1 MKRIVLFILVV
12 SSSFLLADDCIK
24 VRTAFDIGSGT
35 TKMKVGKIDTCKQ
48 KVLSILYENSIPV
61 AYKQALQNSTNSNI
75 DSVTLN
81 NGFNALKILK
91 NESLRFK
98 PTEFY
103 AVATSAFRTATN
115 LKNFNTKVLLNL
127 NIDIKI
133 ITQTQE
139 AKLGFFAATSLT
151 SRSMQEVVVWD
162 IGGGSMQITAW
173 NGKKFE
179 IYKGKHAAVTF
190 KDYVI
195 ENIQNQDRSIVK
207 SPNPLKDI
215 ESDAALKKSSEFA
228 IKEVSKIIKDKII
241 SGVEIIGIGGLHYYS
256 IKAQCGKSDTY
267 TLDQVIQT
275 LKKNTGLK
283 DSEINSKYSETEITN
298 LALVGGFMKALK
310 IKNVRTGKVNLADGL
325 LINPEI

>member
-1 MKRIVLFILVV
+1 MKRAILFILFI
-12 SSSFLLADDCIK
+12 SSNLLFANDCIK

-48 KVLSILYENSIPV
+48 KVMSILYENSVPV
-61 AYKQALQNSTNSNI
+61 AYKQALQNSTNNTI
-75 DSVTLN
+75 DTMTLN

-91 NESLRFK
+91 NESLRFGA
-98 PTEFY
+98 TEFY

-115 LKNFNTKVLLNL
+115 LKNFRTKVLSNL

-195 ENIQNQDRSIVK
+195 ENIQNRDRSIVK

-215 ESDAALKKSSEFA
+215 ESDAAFKKSSEFA

-241 SGVEIIGIGGLHYYS
+241 SGVEVLGIGGLHYYS
-256 IKAQCGKSDTY
+256 IKVQCSETETY
-267 TLDQVIQT
+267 TLDQVIKT
-275 LKKNTGLK
+275 LKKKTGLK
-283 DSEINSKYSETEITN
+283 DSKINSKYTETEVTN

-310 IKNVRTGKVNLADGL
+310 INNVKTGKVNLADGL